1 MHVVSF
7 LPNNSS
13 YRRLFD
19 AFPLE
24 LYRDEVYVDYNPF
37 FITNAITEVKLFMVM
52 EGERVL
58 GRAAALIDPFFPY
71 KKESVGLLG
80 FFDTQES
87 LEVVEF
93 LIDAIERWLR
103 EQGCSYI
110 LGPVNCSLWFSFSF
124 AEKLQEP
131 FFTDRFNKEY
141 YGELFTL
148 MAFEEVANYSSTMLL
163 MADVHADPRF
173 TATKERFEK
182 LGVTISEYDSQKMES
197 DLSRVHSFLM
207 DAFKKE
213 PLYTPISFF
222 EFKSLAGA
230 VIPYLE
236 KSFVLCAEHEG
247 EIVGFVL
254 AYPDLFCKEQ
264 RRIVLQIV
272 AVKPGRSYGGL
283 GVYLTKQ
290 LHYRAKALDYDAIIH
305 AHMNDRAGVMN
316 ILDEHNRTLQ
326 RYTLYGRSLVSENNN
341 SSEGEF

>member
-7 LPNNSS
+7 LPNNSG

-24 LYRDEVYVDYNPF
+24 LYRNEVYVDYSPF
-37 FITNAITEVKLFMVM
+37 FVTNAINEVTLCMVM

-58 GRAAALIDPFFPY
+58 GRAAALIDPFFIY
-71 KKESVGLLG
+71 EHETVGLVG
-80 FFDTQES
+80 FFDAVES
-87 LEVVEF
+87 LEVVE
-93 LIDAIERWLR
+93 LLMSAIERWFKSS
-103 EQGCSYI
+103 GCSYVI
-110 LGPVNCSLWFSFSF
+110 APVNCSLWFSYSF

-141 YGELFTL
+141 YGNLFTL
-148 MAFEEVANYSSTMLL
+148 LGYNEVANYSSTLL
-163 MADVHADPRF
+163 AMSDVHPDSRF
-173 TATKERFEK
+173 IKTKERFED
-182 LGVTISEYDSQKMES
+182 LGIAITEYDAQMMEN

-207 DAFKKE
+207 DAFRNE
-213 PLYTPISFF
+213 PLYTPVTFF
-222 EFKSLAGA
+222 EFKSLAGL

-254 AYPDLFCKEQ
+254 AYPDLYCKEQ

-272 AVKPGRSYGGL
+272 AVRRGRRYAGL

-290 LHYRAKALDYDAIIH
+290 LHYRAKALDYDSIIH
-305 AHMNDRAGVMN
+305 AHMNDRAGVSN
-316 ILDEHNRTLQ
+316 ILDEKTRVLQ
-326 RYTLYGRSLVSENNN
+326 RYTLYGKSLSRE
-341 SSEGEF
+341 